1 MPRFVQTWP
10 RWLKAALLVCAVLAV
25 VFGVWAVRTA
35 ISVAGNIQGIV
46 SAEFERRFGGTLSAS
61 DVSWHWGRVDLR
73 DVSVTSPSLPGEITI
88 KRVRVRVSL
97 LSVLQYDLDSAVERV
112 EFVSPELLLDRSIV
126 KRLQTWRSREKT
138 EPIETVPNIEFV
150 IADGSIRF
158 ESTQADSAIPLAT
171 GIVGWIRSAK
181 DVGINLSGSMLSD
194 DVNLRLF
201 GTFPL
206 DGMTPDVQLT
216 LDDVRL
222 DRLQTYLDA
231 HFDGTANLM
240 VVVDDS
246 LHAEIGLVN
255 AEYRPSDSL
264 HVGPVS
270 ALVKMDG
277 KEAWWDRVD
286 LPVNGLVFSTDGR
299 VAWGDKSEI
308 DARAEWSG
316 DVDRLGGLFS
326 ERLADL
332 HGNVRGEIELRGSPS
347 NPIVAF
353 DVRSDSLVAA
363 GVVTQDIVLTGH
375 TEPSDDPATP
385 VRLTVDRME
394 VTVPGGRITGGGDG
408 TIHPMDM
415 AFYLNRSDIRLEGIR
430 LLREADVSGRAT
442 LYGEARVTSRSRTA
456 SLSFDD
462 FNLAVRGRPVPVQ
475 QVTAEIDTAGS
486 IVLRGQGA
494 TFTGRAEVIK
504 DTLTDARIE
513 AVARLNRFE
522 LPFGDTPPR
531 VSGDVS
537 ATIELDALALD
548 GALIVDTGKRPAFPV
563 EISLETGLRE
573 STSPLVINI
582 ATPSLPVTRLR
593 PDVRATITRSDGIW
607 HFGGEAWR
615 NRLRFTGSAVSAD
628 EYSAVVRVVD
638 APAGRTATLA
648 RLETFIT
655 GGTLNGRLSIDH
667 TEHTGLIGSGSFR
680 IDPLTIRDVDGLR
693 ADVDVAITPDSV
705 TWASGP
711 ISSRD
716 GRAMAF
722 NSGVYRLNERSVD
735 SQVWSPPD
743 SRLEDGLAL
752 AGVPLQANGDALW
765 SVEIHDS
772 QGDTVKPHFEI
783 EVLAT
788 KGELVG
794 IPFDTTHVRLVGD
807 TRRFAFEH
815 GYLTKTGFYAGVT
828 EGGGIPIT
836 EPNGELDIPI
846 HIRHDT
852 DNDVLWLLT
861 HIVDQGVE
869 GHGSGHGFIR
879 VAGPPSEVVI
889 GEGWA
894 EVTDGRITWPGEIW
908 PTWRGVNIRAS
919 IERGSRLL
927 SFDAFEARVGGGVIH
942 VENVPSERI
951 GATPLVIETVG
962 LTLGVLQI
970 TTPREI
976 PFRIPGGVR
985 AGEWVNIRLRG
996 NERVDRF
1003 TIAGPIERMLFVGE
1017 ITASDGFFTYP
1028 FETLETGSDS
1038 EGADF
1043 IGNAEW
1049 HVDFVVGRNL
1059 VYETRTTQSL
1069 WRSLLRNPIE
1079 LLGSMAAEIE
1089 ARLAEGGRIKI
1100 RGSYGDKSLTVISEN
1115 LISEQAR
1122 LSVLDIEFS
1131 QDGPLVFD
1139 WDSRLDSEPVIR
1151 GRGVA
1156 TVEVSSGAD
1165 ILPTP
1170 GDDTPRGR
1178 EFQRIYARLVSVDP
1192 STGVVREGGRLGE
1205 LTVELDTDDI
1215 RGGLSGQERQ
1225 LAILEMLGYYN
1236 DPWREGAF
1244 DSNGERTG
1252 FDPRELASAGYRTIV
1267 RRSEQ
1272 QAWRSLFLPFSRQM
1286 RRFTRLDVIDVRP
1299 SILFNLLN
1307 REFELDGM
1315 AAEQAYLAYLQGTNW
1330 TFGEYLWGGLL
1341 LSYHGQLELTSLSS
1355 PTLGA
1360 RHQVVLEWAV
1370 SPRTRVELSRDL
1382 NVPFGEPDTRVG
1394 LSHRFAFQSY

>member
-1 MPRFVQTWP
+1 MAQFMQTWP

-25 VFGVWAVRTA
+25 VTGLWAVRTFIA
-35 ISVAGNIQGIV
+35 VTGNIQEIV
-46 SAEFERRFGGTLSAS
+46 AEEFERRFGGALSVS
-61 DVSWHWGRVDLR
+61 DVSWHWGRIDFR

-88 KRVRVRVSL
+88 SRVRVHVSL
-97 LSVLQYDLDSAVERV
+97 CAVLRYDLDSAIERM
-112 EFVSPELLLDRSIV
+112 EFVSPNLLLDRSII
-126 KRLQTWRSREKT
+126 KRLQAWRNREKR
-138 EPIETVPNIEFV
+138 EPIESIPTIDFV

-158 ESTQADSAIPLAT
+158 ESSKADSTIPLAT
-171 GIVGWIRSAK
+171 GIVGWIRSAE
-181 DVGINLSGSMLSD
+181 DVGINLSGSVLSD
-194 DVNLRLF
+194 DINLRLF

-206 DGMTPDVQLT
+206 NGVTPDVQLT
-216 LDDVRL
+216 VDDVRL
-222 DRLQTYLDA
+222 DRLQLYLDGRFEGA
-231 HFDGTANLM
+231 ANLM

-246 LHAEIGLVN
+246 VHAEIGLVN
-255 AEYRPSDSL
+255 AEYQPNDSL

-270 ALVKMDG
+270 ALVKLDG

-286 LPVNGLVFSTDGR
+286 LPVNGLVLSTDGR
-299 VAWGDKSEI
+299 VAWGDDSEI

-316 DVDRLGGLFS
+316 DVDRLGRFLS

-332 HGNVRGEIELRGSPS
+332 HGNVRGEIELRGSLS

-375 TEPSDDPATP
+375 TEPSSDPEGP
-385 VRLTVDRME
+385 VLLAVDRME
-394 VTVPGGRITGGGDG
+394 VTVPGGRITGGGGG
-408 TIHPMDM
+408 TIHPMNIG
-415 AFYLNRSDIRLEGIR
+415 FYLNRSNIRLDGIR
-430 LLREADVSGRAT
+430 FLRDADVSGRAA
-442 LYGEARVTSRSRTA
+442 LYGEARVTSESRTA

-462 FNLAVRGRPVPVQ
+462 FDLTVRGRPVPLQ
-475 QVTAEIDTAGS
+475 RVTAEVDTTGK
-486 IVLRGQGA
+486 VVFRGYGA
-494 TFTGRAEVIK
+494 TFTARAEVVS
-504 DTLTDARIE
+504 DSLTETRIDV
-513 AVARLNRFE
+513 VAQLTRFE
-522 LPFGDTPPR
+522 PPFGDAPPR
-531 VSGDVS
+531 VSGEIS
-537 ATIELDALALD
+537 ATIAPDALALD
-548 GALIVDTGKRPAFPV
+548 GALIVDTGTRPVFPV
-563 EISLETGLRE
+563 EISLETGLRQ
-573 STSPLVINI
+573 STLPLVINV
-582 ATPSLPVTRLR
+582 ATPSLPVTRLQ
-593 PDVRATITRSDGIW
+593 PDVRATITRSDGVW
-607 HFGGEAWR
+607 RFQGEAWR
-615 NRLRFTGSAVSAD
+615 NRLRFTGNAASAD
-628 EYSAVVRVVD
+628 EYSAVVRVVE
-638 APAGRTATLA
+638 APAARTATLA
-648 RLETFIT
+648 RIERFIT
-655 GGTLNGRLSIDH
+655 GGTLNGRLTIEH
-667 TEHTGLIGSGSFR
+667 TESTGLTGSGTFR
-680 IDPLTIRDVDGLR
+680 VDPLTIREVDGLR
-693 ADVDVAITPDSV
+693 ADVDVVITPDSV

-711 ISSRD
+711 ITSRD

-722 NSGVYRLNERSVD
+722 NSGVYRLKERNVD

-752 AGVPLQANGDALW
+752 VGVPLQADGDALW
-765 SVEIHDS
+765 SVDIYDA

-788 KGELVG
+788 KGEIVT
-794 IPFDTTHVRLVGD
+794 IPFDTTRVRLVGD
-807 TRRFAFEH
+807 TRRLAFEH
-815 GYLTKTGFYAGVT
+815 GYLTKAGYYTGVT

-852 DNDVLWLLT
+852 GNDLLWLLT
-861 HIVDQGVE
+861 HIIDQGVE
-869 GHGSGHGFIR
+869 GHGSGHGFVR

-919 IERGSRLL
+919 VERGSRLL
-927 SFDAFEARVGGGVIH
+927 SFDSFEAKVGSGVIH
-942 VENVPSERI
+942 VENVPSEQI

-962 LTLGVLQI
+962 LTLGVLQVS
-970 TTPREI
+970 TPRDI

-985 AGEWVNIRLRG
+985 TGERVNIRLQG

-1003 TIAGPIERMLFVGE
+1003 TIAGPIDRMLFVGE

-1028 FETLETGSDS
+1028 FEQLDTGSDS
-1038 EGADF
+1038 NGIEF
-1043 IGNAEW
+1043 IKSAEW
-1049 HVDFVVGRNL
+1049 HVDFIVGRNL

-1100 RGSYGDKSLTVISEN
+1100 RGAYGDNSLTVISEN

-1139 WDSRLDSEPVIR
+1139 WDSRLDLEPVIR

-1156 TVEVSSGAD
+1156 MVEVSSAAN
-1165 ILPTP
+1165 IIPTS
-1170 GDDTPRGR
+1170 GDDTPQGR

-1192 STGVVREGGRLGE
+1192 NTGVIREGGRLGE
-1205 LTVELDTDDI
+1205 LMVELDNDDI
-1215 RGGLSGQERQ
+1215 LGGLSGQERQ
-1225 LAILEMLGYYN
+1225 LAILEMLGYYH
-1236 DPWREGAF
+1236 DPWREGAL
-1244 DSNGERTG
+1244 DGNGERSG

-1272 QAWRSLFLPFSRQM
+1272 QAWRSLFLPFSRHM

-1307 REFELDGM
+1307 REFELGGM
-1315 AAEQAYLAYLQGTNW
+1315 AADQAYLAYLQGTNW